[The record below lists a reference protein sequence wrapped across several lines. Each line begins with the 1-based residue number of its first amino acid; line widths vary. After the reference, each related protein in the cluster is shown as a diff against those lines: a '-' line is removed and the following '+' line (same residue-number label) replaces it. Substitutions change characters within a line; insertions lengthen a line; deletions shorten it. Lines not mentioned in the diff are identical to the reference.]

1 MKKVIFALLGA
12 TAMTLI
18 PTGVN
23 ATTQKDYGNGECAIV
38 IDRTETVNISSTNCR
53 ILNRGTL
60 NINGATINKLSE
72 FNGIEG
78 DGIGKFGDAAILN
91 DGGTINM
98 NSGKVYADYGYGI
111 INRGGIVNVKGGTIH
126 SILHQAIHSNS
137 GKVNISSGT
146 LKGAIGGEEVIYA
159 NSGLTICG
167 GNFNSKRSNL
177 GAEAE
182 TQNCPKAAEPE
193 TVKITVTAS
202 IKDNT
207 PAKQQNTATSTK
219 STTST
224 KPVTTA
230 KTNTT
235 NNPKPTT
242 VAQATEEK
250 KTEVKTDEKVV
261 EKKDEEVKAEEAK
274 NETSENNE
282 DNNTLI
288 FAVAAIVAVLGVAS
302 TAIVINRIRH

>member
-1 MKKVIFALLGA
+1 
-12 TAMTLI
+12 MTLI

-23 ATTQKDYGNGECAIV
+23 ATTQKDYGNGECVIV
-38 IDRTETVNISSTNCR
+38 IGKTETVNINSTNCR

-78 DGIGKFGDAAILN
+78 DDIGKFGDAAILN

-98 NSGKVYADYGYGI
+98 NSGKVYAGYGYGI

-146 LKGAIGGEEVIYA
+146 LKGAIGGEEVVYA

-177 GAEAE
+177 GTEAE
-182 TQNCPKAAEPE
+182 TQNCPKAAETE

-235 NNPKPTT
+235 NPEPTT

-302 TAIVINRIRH
+302 TAIVINRVRR

>member
-38 IDRTETVNISSTNCR
+38 IGKTETVNISSTNCR

-78 DGIGKFGDAAILN
+78 DGIDKFGDAAILN

-182 TQNCPKAAEPE
+182 TQNCPKAAETE

-219 STTST
+219 STTTT

-235 NNPKPTT
+235 NPEPTT

-250 KTEVKTDEKVV
+250 KTEAKTDEKVV

-302 TAIVINRIRH
+302 TAIVINRIRR